1 MKKLNDIHAEAS
13 KYFVAGA
20 SAGQRYNAPLG
31 QPLYI
36 SRANGSRF
44 WDAEGNEFID
54 FHTGAGAALFG
65 HNNPRIREAINQALE
80 LGFFMNFDTEH
91 HTQLAKLLQH
101 FFPSCERMRLLNT
114 GSEATQAAIRLAR
127 TYSGRD
133 KVLRFEGHFHGMHES
148 IWFNHNMISN
158 VDAYGEVET
167 HPDSVGFPINAK
179 DGVVNVIF
187 NNVDAFE
194 HALKKYK
201 DKIACVILEPISY
214 NCGCLE
220 ARGEYLRAVREICTR
235 ENTVLIFDEVVTGL
249 RMRPGSAQ
257 KYYGVLPDVTVM
269 AKAIGGGI
277 SIAAFGGKKEIMEH
291 LNPIGKTAVS
301 GTYSGALMPVL
312 ASVACLTMASEQ
324 GFYDRLED
332 TGNKLYAGID
342 DLLAK
347 HKIAA
352 HVRGLGARF
361 GIYFGVE
368 NPEDDFDFRKVAV
381 AEDKGTYKKFVTECV
396 KNGLWFHDTA
406 GPVSPAHYGFTV
418 AHTSHDIDDA
428 LGRLDS
434 IFAKISR

>member
-1 MKKLNDIHAEAS
+1 MKKLTDIHAEAS

-31 QPLYI
+31 QPLYV
-36 SRANGSRF
+36 SHANGSRF

-65 HNNPRIREAINQALE
+65 HNNARIREAINQALE

-91 HTQLAKLLQH
+91 HIQLAKLLQQ
-101 FFPSCERMRLLNT
+101 FFPSCERIRLLNT

-148 IWFNHNMISN
+148 IWFNHNMVSKI
-158 VDAYGEVET
+158 DAYGEVET
-167 HPDSVGFPINAK
+167 NPDSVGFPINAK

-187 NNVDAFE
+187 NDVDAFE

-201 DKIACVILEPISY
+201 DEIACVILEPISY

-235 ENTVLIFDEVVTGL
+235 ENIVLIFDEVVTGL

-269 AKAIGGGI
+269 AKAIGGGM

-312 ASVACLTMASEQ
+312 ASVACLTMASEA
-324 GFYDRLED
+324 GFYDRLEH
-332 TGNKLYAGID
+332 TGSRLFAGID
-342 DLLAK
+342 GLLAK
-347 HKIAA
+347 HKIAG

-368 NPEDDFDFRKVAV
+368 NSEDDFDFRKVAA
-381 AEDKGTYKKFVTECV
+381 AEDKSTYKKFVTECV

-418 AHTSHDIDDA
+418 AHTDADIDDA

-434 IFAKISR
+434 VFAKIA